1 MSRNL
6 SREGY
11 KVEKGIFTRAV
22 ACRLPFHVNALQN
35 LAIFRHICRESWFYR
50 KYTLSEGTICI
61 SERTS
66 PNSNKG
72 ILAHCLRLFNSFSPD
87 VKESGI
93 RNPESSK
100 CEALESGIQTVESG
114 IHCMESRIYGFR
126 WNAGV

>member
-93 RNPESSK
+93 RNP
-100 CEALESGIQTVESG
+100 ANVRLWNP
-114 IHCMESRIYGFR
+114 ESRPWNPESIAWNPESTDFDGTREFR
-126 WNAGV
+126 I